1 MKTRVLFLTAI
12 IAFHYSKAQKKAD
25 TVVIKVGDASKVI
38 FAIHD
43 KKDLET
49 LKHYNFQSLMDD
61 MIQKLDKR
69 DSSQLE
75 KPASA
80 YLKDT
85 VPASETAPTVTENRV
100 EEKSES
106 EDKESYSSYQTYKRK
121 WHRRKTFS
129 TFSMDLGTNNYL
141 ENGKFPDQNNSLYS
155 VRPWGSWYV
164 ALNSIQRTRLANKF
178 FLEWGGGFSWYNFK
192 FQNDRV
198 QMTKNDSEVNFA
210 LDTRD
215 VSYDKSKLTVAYVQA
230 SLVPVIDFGGGGRKP
245 GFFNGRSS
253 SGFRFGAGPY
263 VGYRI
268 DSYTKQKFEQNGDTK
283 KEHRHDSYYINNLR
297 YGLRV
302 QLGFKGAD
310 FFFNYDMNELF
321 AENKGPKLNAFSFG
335 VSF

>member
-1 MKTRVLFLTAI
+1 MVALATPSF
-12 IAFHYSKAQKKAD
+12 AQKKAD

-38 FAIHD
+38 FAISD

-61 MIQKLDKR
+61 MIRKLSNR
-69 DSSQLE
+69 DSTTLA

-85 VPASETAPTVTENRV
+85 VPTTENTNESDADATV
-100 EEKSES
+100 EHEES
-106 EDKESYSSYQTYKRK
+106 FENNRHSNRHTHNQK
-121 WHRRKTFS
+121 WSRRKTYSNFS
-129 TFSMDLGTNNYL
+129 IDLGTNNYL
-141 ENGKFPDQNNSLYS
+141 ENGKFPDQSNSMHS

-164 ALNSIQRTRLANKF
+164 ALNSIQRTRLGKKV

-192 FQNDRV
+192 FQNDKV
-198 QMTKNDSEVNFA
+198 QVTKDDNGVYFKE
-210 LDTRD
+210 DTRD
-215 VSYDKSKLTVAYVQA
+215 VQFNKSKLTVAYVQA
-230 SLVPVIDFGGGGRKP
+230 SLVPVLDFGGSSRKP
-245 GFFNGRSS
+245 GLFGINSS
-253 SGFRFGAGPY
+253 GIRTSGFRVGAGPY

-297 YGLRV
+297 YGMRV
-302 QLGFKGAD
+302 QIGFKGAD